1 MKSNAGVFS
10 VGSPTKADASG
21 LVQCLSDS
29 LLPLG
34 VLDILDLESLLG
46 VEGKPI
52 LVGGGTD
59 GAKVNVAEQNGMR
72 GIMQSAHPW
81 LMWSWCY
88 AHHLKLACKNA
99 LISLYQS
106 S

>member
-1 MKSNAGVFS
+1 MKSNAGFFS

-34 VLDILDLESLLG
+34 VLDTCILDLESLLG

-59 GAKVNVAEQNGMR
+59 GAK
-72 GIMQSAHPW
+72 
-81 LMWSWCY
+81 
-88 AHHLKLACKNA
+88 
-99 LISLYQS
+99 
-106 S
+106 